1 MGKPA
6 RARRSKERTV
16 AGRHHEDMDG
26 LVRRTVGRRASREE
40 RWDGEVTVQLLPH
53 HLAVGA
59 LPLTVGQELEV
70 APAIYAAGYLP
81 ALSDAETWKVYE
93 FGCFD
98 GRGEVLTAPLAA
110 EDCSCRVD
118 VLDVA
123 GRLFPLNWAA
133 AEPTDGRLWVEGAL
147 YLDPELAAG
156 TEHGEAVALCRR
168 RYQVRQI
175 RRYTRTTYRPA
186 DPVRL
191 DVVSEPDDV
200 TDEAVYVADLRLV
213 DLSSMVAEERAQ
225 LDGGASRART
235 SAGGTT

>member
-1 MGKPA
+1 MVKPA
-6 RARRSKERTV
+6 RARRGKERTV
-16 AGRHHEDMDG
+16 AGRHHEDIDDV
-26 LVRRTVGRRASREE
+26 VRRTMGRRAVREE

-53 HLAVGA
+53 DLAAAALPALAVGDD
-59 LPLTVGQELEV
+59 LEV

-81 ALSDAETWKVYE
+81 ALSDGETWKVDE

-98 GRGEVLTAPLAA
+98 GRGGVITARLSGEA
-110 EDCSCRVD
+110 CSSQVD

-133 AEPTDGRLWVEGAL
+133 SEPADGRLWVEGAL

-168 RYQVRQI
+168 RYRVREI
-175 RRYTRTTYRPA
+175 RRYRRTTYRPA

-191 DVVSEPDDV
+191 DVVPGPGEV
-200 TDEAVYVADLRLV
+200 TDEAIYVADLRLV
-213 DLSSMVAEERAQ
+213 EDAVPVMAREE
-225 LDGGASRART
+225 ASGRIE
-235 SAGGTT
+235 